1 MRAAAIRTDNV
12 SLLVAALFVAGVMA
26 TTATPQDLSIS
37 AGDGLTI
44 TGVYREPG
52 APVPST
58 PPALRQANALAETTL
73 PVPRLAGFSPLV
85 ALTLSDERQTG
96 DGQYEHQQEFGYV
109 GNPLGSSA
117 STDFILAILD
127 SGSDVNLAA
136 GSSRDD
142 LALSASFITDNVL
155 PIGGVGGTLDANIT
169 WPIAYFG
176 AGLEAV
182 NPDGSLDLA
191 AVKGHSNVSGLAA
204 PPIAC
209 VDTGEV
215 VRGIVGMPFITL
227 WNHVINVDD
236 PREVMVRGER
246 FQSPNV
252 TIQPKDEP
260 LPAYAHLIPLEF
272 GGLSPTATTANWY
285 PDFFDLETPLF
296 PTLMSLSPLS
306 IPFGGAFF
314 TEIELREGPAG
325 GNNFPEE
332 IRVLVDTGAQS
343 SIISR
348 AVAAELNLPLEP
360 DFTVDVCGIG
370 GATTAPGYY
379 IDYVRISAL
388 GGALEYAQAPFVVID
403 LQSPEGG
410 SLDGILGMNF
420 FYDRNVI
427 LEPGL
432 TTSAFLHASARLPV
446 SWADADVDFDV
457 DALDAE
463 YFTTCL
469 TPTGLDA
476 VLPQCTHID
485 RDGDGDVDLSELAAF
500 QAAFTGP
507 N

>member
-1 MRAAAIRTDNV
+1 MRAAVIRTDDMRFWIATCV
-12 SLLVAALFVAGVMA
+12 VAGLMA
-26 TTATPQDLSIS
+26 TTATGQAVSIS

-52 APVPST
+52 ARAAAP
-58 PPALRQANALAETTL
+58 PPALRQANALAEALL
-73 PVPRLAGFSPLV
+73 PEPRLAGFSPLV
-85 ALTLSDERQTG
+85 ALTLSDERQSG
-96 DGQYEHQQEFGYV
+96 DGQYEHRQEFSYV
-109 GNPLGSSA
+109 GSPLGSSA

-136 GSSRDD
+136 GSSVDD
-142 LALSASFITDNVL
+142 LALSSSFITNNTL

-169 WPIAYFG
+169 WPVGYFA

-182 NPDGSLDLA
+182 NPDGTLDLTL
-191 AVKGHSNVSGLAA
+191 VKGHSNVCGLTA

-246 FQSPNV
+246 FLSPNV
-252 TIQPKDEP
+252 TIQPKDAP
-260 LPAYAHLIPLEF
+260 LPPYDHLIPLEF
-272 GGLSPTATTANWY
+272 GGLAPATTANWY

-325 GNNFPEE
+325 DGNLPEE
-332 IRVLVDTGAQS
+332 VRLLVDTGAQS

-432 TTSAFLHASARLPV
+432 TASAFLHASAPLPV

-469 TPTGLDA
+469 TPTRQDA
-476 VLPQCTHID
+476 VLPQCKHLD
-485 RDGDGDVDLSELAAF
+485 RDGDGDVDLGELAAF
-500 QAAFTGP
+500 QTAFTGP